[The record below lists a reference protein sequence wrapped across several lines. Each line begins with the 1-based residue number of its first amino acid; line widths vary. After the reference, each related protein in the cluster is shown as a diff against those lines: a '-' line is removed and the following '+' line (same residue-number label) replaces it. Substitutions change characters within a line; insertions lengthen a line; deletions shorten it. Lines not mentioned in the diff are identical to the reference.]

1 MRFQELMPDVLHWL
15 GITRIHRFASMS
27 DMKCNALLAQGI
39 TIDERVPIPDDL
51 IPKDARV
58 EIEAK
63 IAAGYFAGDKPR
75 ERSGR
80 HDRAGARRMIAT
92 ATAGSAQAPESS
104 ERGTA
109 AIAAL
114 LSADAVRERCRM
126 VHDWVAQGRSP
137 HFTIEPER
145 LDVVAD
151 AVAQVTREAYPDLRI
166 PYHSRWRHFVVG
178 GVDRW
183 QELAAQTAGRSAGA
197 GARRDRPRD
206 RERAA
211 RRRRR
216 RGVALSR
223 RAERAHARR
232 APKAWRSPASRCSRP
247 ARSRPIR
254 MCRGAATARRCK
266 ASKRQTLARHFQV
279 TADNPLIGLD
289 RRAALLRRLGAALA
303 ARPDLFGEACPRPG
317 HLVDHVLARSGGRV
331 RAADIL
337 AMLLDGL
344 SSIWPSGMVLD
355 GIPIGD
361 AGRHPAVRT
370 GDETDGIV
378 PFHKLSQWL
387 TYSLL
392 EPIEA
397 AGVEV
402 IGIDALTALPE
413 YRNGG
418 LLIDHGVIRPRAPID
433 PAEAFE
439 VGSELIVE
447 WRALT
452 VTLLD
457 RLLMPVRERLG
468 LGDAFKL
475 PHLLQGGTWSAGRK
489 IARTLR
495 PPDGPPPIAVA
506 ADGTVF

>member
-1 MRFQELMPDVLHWL
+1 
-15 GITRIHRFASMS
+15 MS
-27 DMKCNALLAQGI
+27 
-39 TIDERVPIPDDL
+39 
-51 IPKDARV
+51 
-58 EIEAK
+58 
-63 IAAGYFAGDKPR
+63 
-75 ERSGR
+75 
-80 HDRAGARRMIAT
+80 
-92 ATAGSAQAPESS
+92 
-104 ERGTA
+104 
-109 AIAAL
+109 
-114 LSADAVRERCRM
+114 
-126 VHDWVAQGRSP
+126 W
-137 HFTIEPER
+137 
-145 LDVVAD
+145 
-151 AVAQVTREAYPDLRI
+151 
-166 PYHSRWRHFVVG
+166 
-178 GVDRW
+178 
-183 QELAAQTAGRSAGA
+183 
-197 GARRDRPRD
+197 
-206 RERAA
+206 RAA
-211 RRRRR
+211 R
-216 RGVALSR
+216 
-223 RAERAHARR
+223 
-232 APKAWRSPASRCSRP
+232 
-247 ARSRPIR
+247 
-254 MCRGAATARRCK
+254 
-266 ASKRQTLARHFQV
+266 
-279 TADNPLIGLD
+279 
-289 RRAALLRRLGAALA
+289 
-303 ARPDLFGEACPRPG
+303 
-317 HLVDHVLARSGGRV
+317 RV

-344 SSIWPSGMVLD
+344 SSIWPSGMVLR

-402 IGIDALTALPE
+402 VEIDALTALPE

-418 LLIDHGVIRPRAPID
+418 LLIDHGVIWPRRPID

-452 VTLLD
+452 VTLMD
-457 RLLMPVRERLG
+457 QLLAPVRARLG

-495 PPDGPPPIAVA
+495 LPDGPPPIAVA

>member
-1 MRFQELMPDVLHWL
+1 
-15 GITRIHRFASMS
+15 
-27 DMKCNALLAQGI
+27 
-39 TIDERVPIPDDL
+39 
-51 IPKDARV
+51 
-58 EIEAK
+58 
-63 IAAGYFAGDKPR
+63 
-75 ERSGR
+75 
-80 HDRAGARRMIAT
+80 MIAT
-92 ATAGSAQAPESS
+92 ATAGSTQAPESS
-104 ERGTA
+104 ERGAA

-114 LSADAVRERCRM
+114 LSAAAVRERCHM
-126 VHDWVAQGRSP
+126 VHGWVAQGRSP
-137 HFTIEPER
+137 HFTIEPGR
-145 LDVVAD
+145 RDAVAD
-151 AVAQVTREAYPDLRI
+151 AVAQVTRDTYPDLRI

-178 GVDRW
+178 GADRW
-183 QELAAQTAGRSAGA
+183 QELASQLPADPLERARAAADLATVSVLLDAGA
-197 GARRDRPRD
+197 GT
-206 RERAA
+206 
-211 RRRRR
+211 
-216 RGVALSR
+216 
-223 RAERAHARR
+223 
-232 APKAWRSPASRCSRP
+232 AWRYRDAPSGLTLGRSEGLAIASLAMFQAGAFSSDPRVPWRCDSD
-247 ARSRPIR
+247 ALQGID
-254 MCRGAATARRCK
+254 ATA
-266 ASKRQTLARHFQV
+266 LAKHFQV
-279 TADNPLIGLD
+279 TNDNPLIGVD

-303 ARPDLFGEACPRPG
+303 ERPDLFGKTCPRPG
-317 HLVDHVLARSGGRV
+317 HLVDHILARGGRV

-344 SSIWPSGMVLD
+344 SSIWPSGMMLN

-402 IGIDALTALPE
+402 IEIDALTALPE

-418 LLIDHGVIRPRAPID
+418 LLIDHGVIRPRRTID

-452 VTLLD
+452 VTLMD
-457 RLLMPVRERLG
+457 QLLAPVRAQLG

-475 PHLLQGGTWSAGRK
+475 PHLLQGGTWSAGRR